1 MKKFFK
7 TLVALPLFVICCTS
21 IASCSE
27 TAPAVPTGSTVSES
41 DLTEKVQEYYDLV
54 VKSQVILDDYADD
67 IYRNWYDAIYNDKFY
82 GSIDIAIVSAENDHE
97 DDVKFL
103 KENDAKI
110 EQSYKSVR
118 DSKYAENVK
127 SVMDAYSTY
136 YEFVVNVS
144 GSFTTF
150 QSNKETYKKQ
160 LASELKKL
168 HFEI

>member
-1 MKKFFK
+1 MNNFFK
-7 TLVALPLFVICCTS
+7 ALVALPLFVICCFNLV
-21 IASCSE
+21 ACS
-27 TAPAVPTGSTVSES
+27 TKNSNIST
-41 DLTEKVQEYYDLV
+41 YYDLV
-54 VKSQVILDDYADD
+54 VQSQAILDKYADD
-67 IYRNWYDAIYNDKFY
+67 IYQNWYDAIYNDKFY
-82 GSIDIAIVSAENDHE
+82 GSIDLAVASAESDHE

-103 KENDAKI
+103 EENDAKI

-118 DSKYAENVK
+118 DGKYAENVK

-144 GSFTTF
+144 GSFSIF
-150 QSNKETYKKQ
+150 ESNKETYKKQ